1 MELITFV
8 EAPTHK
14 LTYQRNPERFYNVKS
29 EALVTCVS
37 SVIVRGTGQINAMHG
52 RSRFG
57 GAIIVIRNLKR
68 SNKPNVMKGH
78 VEQKNATAVV
88 SGVDEL
94 VTGQVSV
101 THVFRDT
108 NRMKTK

>member
-8 EAPTHK
+8 EAPIHK

-29 EALVTCVS
+29 EAPVTCVS
-37 SVIVRGTGQINAMHG
+37 SVTVRGTGQINAMHG
-52 RSRFG
+52 RFRFG
-57 GAIIVIRNLKR
+57 GAIIAIRNLKR

-88 SGVDEL
+88 SDVDEL
-94 VTGQVSV
+94 VTGRVSV
-101 THVFRDT
+101 THVFRE
-108 NRMKTK
+108 R